1 MSIIELTTRKGQG
14 NYSSDFKREKG
25 TQGLNNGC
33 MVLQRSNEPKC
44 KDFN

>member
-1 MSIIELTTRKGQG
+1 MSIIELTTRKGEG

-25 TQGLNNGC
+25 NHGLNNGC

-44 KDFN
+44 EDFN